1 MNKLKQFLV
10 VLLVIL
16 SVVAYAL
23 YPKGA
28 SAHMGQNNIT
38 AGQVSNPSAV
48 VVPSVQ
54 EVVSSVQAA
63 ASSVQNVACSDN
75 GTPGTSTDDFV
86 SFEVSTSFFSDY
98 SITATFA
105 GSSVPITLM
114 DGTSATNYMG
124 GLVQHFKIMNG
135 ALGTGNFTLT
145 ITPVTG
151 TPETLTFA
159 NPGTCSTVC
168 TSASTGNTV
177 SYVYDSPYVRGDI
190 QGVAFSLPKFDE
202 GTNRKLT
209 KVTVECGSRVYG
221 SALLENIGSDIN
233 EGKYRIQEKYYGDI
247 AFLGFTYSN
256 AGDII
261 LQSPGYPALATIP
274 AAVNIPAQGS
284 WPGDATYA
292 IGTGTAMSTMSR
304 MMISPDNK
312 WLGNYQYRGVNPNTS
327 PNN

>member
-1 MNKLKQFLV
+1 MSLFL
-10 VLLVIL
+10 LTNFISAQSVI
-16 SVVAYAL
+16 SDV
-23 YPKGA
+23 
-28 SAHMGQNNIT
+28 QC
-38 AGQVSNPSAV
+38 SN
-48 VVPSVQ
+48 
-54 EVVSSVQAA
+54 
-63 ASSVQNVACSDN
+63 N
-75 GTPGTSTDDFV
+75 GTFNTAADDFV

-114 DGTSATNYMG
+114 DGTSATNLMG
-124 GLVQHFKIMNG
+124 GVVQHFKIMNG

-177 SYVYDSPYVRGDI
+177 SYVYDSQYIRGDI
-190 QGVAFSLPKFDE
+190 QGEAFSLPKFDE

-209 KVTVECGSRVYG
+209 KVTVEYG
-221 SALLENIGSDIN
+221 SKLYGSVLI
-233 EGKYRIQEKYYGDI
+233 ESTGSATASGKYRFQSKHYGDI
-247 AFLGFTYSN
+247 AFLGFTNSN

-274 AAVNIPAQGS
+274 AAVNVPAQGS
-284 WPGDATYA
+284 WQGDVT
-292 IGTGTAMSTMSR
+292 
-304 MMISPDNK
+304 
-312 WLGNYQYRGVNPNTS
+312 
-327 PNN
+327 